1 MAIVEAAQKIPA
13 TVGAISKLQSN
24 EYGDYRSVLFEGAG
38 LEGGK
43 LWRKMPPEQA
53 DRFQRGD
60 QVNLIPT
67 SKKGKPGWDIE
78 RLNGA
83 APTAPPQSQAVPP
96 TADVA
101 QVSQAQAIAE
111 YMDKMA
117 GLYAA
122 AYRRAAAAMDGA
134 PDDAIQVAASSVF
147 IATKD
152 KFMLTRS

>member
-1 MAIVEAAQKIPA
+1 MAVVEAAAKIPA
-13 TVGAISKLQSN
+13 TVAVISKLQTN
-24 EYGDYRSVLFEGAG
+24 EYGDYRSVLFESAA

-53 DRFQRGD
+53 ERFQRGD
-60 QVNLIPT
+60 AVNLIPT
-67 SKKGKPGWDIE
+67 NKKGKPGWDIE
-78 RLNGA
+78 RLGSAPA
-83 APTAPPQSQAVPP
+83 AASHQAVPP

-134 PDDAIQVAASSVF
+134 PDDAIQAAASSVF

>member
-1 MAIVEAAQKIPA
+1 MAILEAAKKIPA
-13 TVGAISKLQSN
+13 TVGAISKLQTN
-24 EYGDYRSVLFEGAG
+24 DYGDYRSVLFEGSG

-53 DRFQRGD
+53 ERFQRGD
-60 QVNLIPT
+60 TVNLIPT
-67 SKKGKPGWDIE
+67 TKKGKPAWDIE
-78 RLNGA
+78 VLSA
-83 APTAPPQSQAVPP
+83 ASQPAQAIPSAPSSTSSQP
-96 TADVA
+96 
-101 QVSQAQAIAE
+101 QAQQIAE

-122 AYRRAAAAMDGA
+122 AYRRASAAMDGA
-134 PDDAIQVAASSVF
+134 PADAIQAAASSVF